1 MTIYEKNRYKAYSI
15 LRKYLSFKNDEE
27 NLELKIE
34 EFIQSKIKNI
44 SGKFLLN
51 KVLEKLPKEGYSKKF
66 DRIPFT
72 RIYDYK
78 NENINLFP
86 YGYLI
91 NLSYINYYN
100 TSCILLDVSKEI
112 DEIMELSIAL
122 YYIKDIKRFFY
133 PINLFITT
141 SSQTFAEDIKKD
153 IENTYFGLFPQS
165 SIEFTSFLIEEGL
178 KDYFSEKGL
187 SKELKFIESLLN
199 IIKNKKQILNIVFL
213 KNELKNLVKKF
224 EVDNFLEKLSFT
236 KEKVEERF
244 ELNHLNYLF
253 IQEEEKFIIPILP
266 MNIIALYKQSY
277 VLLTEKIDK
286 FSIKFGEKLEKIL
299 ENLII
304 ERGIVHKKGYWE
316 KDNTWYESDLIL
328 EFDKMIVIIELKKGN
343 LHYNT
348 KKGEIFQALLDV
360 KKTLLDSQIQA
371 LRLRSFLEE
380 NKRIRFFKKKDKNSK
395 YQELI
400 VNDRRIM
407 TLSLSLED
415 YDSLHCKSIS
425 SNIIKEGLFI
435 EKVRVIPS
443 YPKEEIQINKYF
455 NELKEI
461 HQILESSSYSRK
473 KDIDS
478 LYHYSLFL
486 NLQYFYYLLKDKE
499 IDLEDKLSE
508 LCCIIRSE
516 DIFQN

>member
-1 MTIYEKNRYKAYSI
+1 
-15 LRKYLSFKNDEE
+15 
-27 NLELKIE
+27 
-34 EFIQSKIKNI
+34 
-44 SGKFLLN
+44 
-51 KVLEKLPKEGYSKKF
+51 
-66 DRIPFT
+66 
-72 RIYDYK
+72 
-78 NENINLFP
+78 
-86 YGYLI
+86 
-91 NLSYINYYN
+91 
-100 TSCILLDVSKEI
+100 
-112 DEIMELSIAL
+112 
-122 YYIKDIKRFFY
+122 
-133 PINLFITT
+133 
-141 SSQTFAEDIKKD
+141 
-153 IENTYFGLFPQS
+153 
-165 SIEFTSFLIEEGL
+165 
-178 KDYFSEKGL
+178 
-187 SKELKFIESLLN
+187 
-199 IIKNKKQILNIVFL
+199 
-213 KNELKNLVKKF
+213 
-224 EVDNFLEKLSFT
+224 
-236 KEKVEERF
+236 
-244 ELNHLNYLF
+244 
-253 IQEEEKFIIPILP
+253 

-304 ERGIVHKKGYWE
+304 KRGIVHKKGYWE

-371 LRLRSFLEE
+371 LRLRSFLEK

-435 EKVRVIPS
+435 EKVRIIPS

-455 NELKEI
+455 NELKKI

-473 KDIDS
+473 KDSDS

-499 IDLEDKLSE
+499 IYLEDKLNE